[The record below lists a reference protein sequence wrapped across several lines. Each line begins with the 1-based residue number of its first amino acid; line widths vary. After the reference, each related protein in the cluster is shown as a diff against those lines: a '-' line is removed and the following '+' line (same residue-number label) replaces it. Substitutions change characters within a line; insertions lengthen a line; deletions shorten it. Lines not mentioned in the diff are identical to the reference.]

1 MAQAWLFIVR
11 TASYFG
17 CHISAHSRPPEKPIQ
32 MSQCFGNT
40 KMIHLTQLSF
50 LPLCHRDIPV
60 EDHSGTLPGS
70 CLYDRKPSLASGAG
84 GCFPVGPDHI
94 QVQAGTTLI
103 CGWLPASLGK
113 SSRSWNSCSSCL
125 ASPLPNFPSWLTAWT
140 MGKSSGLS
148 RMEPRDILASFF
160 SLKHPHSLMWGL
172 QGELEVKP
180 PLQLVHS
187 AVQGGWRGIGFP
199 MPG

>member
-1 MAQAWLFIVR
+1 MAQGI
-11 TASYFG
+11 T
-17 CHISAHSRPPEKPIQ
+17 
-32 MSQCFGNT
+32 
-40 KMIHLTQLSF
+40 LTSF

-103 CGWLPASLGK
+103 CGWLPASLGVRGK
-113 SSRSWNSCSSCL
+113 PVL
-125 ASPLPNFPSWLTAWT
+125 HFP
-140 MGKSSGLS
+140 GPE
-148 RMEPRDILASFF
+148 MESLRDILASFF

-187 AVQGGWRGIGFP
+187 AVQGGWRGI
-199 MPG
+199 